1 MNPELVTEVLVD
13 KNGKAVTRKV
23 SPRKARKLGLKAPPI
38 PPQPDPKIAEG
49 KAIRAELIA
58 VYKAAEGAGFSVSS
72 WNRSIHEVSDKTAKL
87 ILEECS
93 RGPEQTKR
101 AIELTCNYARLDPFL
116 PSTIDVLPLFDDAGY
131 EVDFIGDLVQSAW
144 ATGVFPDQ
152 TDMTRLKGNDR
163 AYLEAVLIVSGAMF
177 HERYARPSREHRYDH
192 FEASVM
198 DEDLRSLLRER
209 PETAAEIAALAKTH
223 GPDLGGDTARTYLDM
238 GAKVLSDG
246 LL

>member
-1 MNPELVTEVLVD
+1 MNPDLVPEVLID

-23 SPRKARKLGLKAPPI
+23 SLRKVRKLGLKAAPI

-49 KAIRAELIA
+49 KAIRAELIS
-58 VYKAAEGAGFSVSS
+58 VYKATDDAGFSVSA
-72 WNRSIHEVSDKTAKL
+72 WNRAIHEVSDKAAKL
-87 ILEECS
+87 ILNECS
-93 RGPEQTKR
+93 RGPVQARR

-116 PSTIDVLPLFDDAGY
+116 PSTINVLPLFDDSGY
-131 EVDFIGDLVQSAW
+131 EPDFIGDLVQSAW

-163 AYLEAVLIVSGAMF
+163 AYLEAVLVVSGAMF
-177 HERYARPSREHRYDH
+177 HERYARPSREHTYDH
-192 FEASVM
+192 FAASVM
-198 DEDLRSLLRER
+198 DEDLRELLRER
-209 PETAAEIAALAKTH
+209 PEVASEIAVLAKER
-223 GPDLGGDTARTYLDM
+223 GPELSGDTARTYLDM